1 MTMIQDIYWYVC
13 VLLLLSSLSLSLL
26 LLQSRSVFD
35 ALPNSALVAIA
46 SCASGS
52 CRGYD
57 ELVPHKVCPFFS
69 IVMVTVPAHP
79 QIDVVFEKRLYTS
92 WSDTKSGPAQS
103 SPDHAHSTI
112 DLSTGIMEAK
122 KILNTLHKELSD
134 GGYNE
139 IYVDQV
145 TEEIVA
151 VTRHCPAHHKSYILM
166 AHTAFRRQPD
176 WATPTSTRPHTGYSD
191 VPPLTIQGTIKVSV
205 VNGCGF

>member
-1 MTMIQDIYWYVC
+1 MC
-13 VLLLLSSLSLSLL
+13 VYYYYYPHSPSLSSSFSLDQFLMLFLIQLSSQSLP
-26 LLQSRSVFD
+26 
-35 ALPNSALVAIA
+35 APAAVAVVTT
-46 SCASGS
+46 SSS
-52 CRGYD
+52 PTRF
-57 ELVPHKVCPFFS
+57 VPFFS
-69 IVMVTVPAHP
+69 IVMVTVSAHP

-92 WSDTKSGPAQS
+92 WSDAKSGPAQS

-166 AHTAFRRQPD
+166 AHTAFRRPPD

-191 VPPLTIQGTIKVSV
+191 VPPLTIQGTIKVGV

>member
-1 MTMIQDIYWYVC
+1 MCVC
-13 VLLLLSSLSLSLL
+13 YYYYLHSLSLSSSSLDQFLMLFLIQLSSQLL
-26 LLQSRSVFD
+26 PAPAAVAVVTTSSSPTRFVPFSV
-35 ALPNSALVAIA
+35 
-46 SCASGS
+46 
-52 CRGYD
+52 
-57 ELVPHKVCPFFS
+57 
-69 IVMVTVPAHP
+69 VMVTVSAHP

-92 WSDTKSGPAQS
+92 CSDTKSGPAHS
-103 SPDHAHSTI
+103 SPDHAHSMI

-166 AHTAFRRQPD
+166 AHTAFRRPPD

-191 VPPLTIQGTIKVSV
+191 VPPLTIQGTIKVGV
-205 VNGCGF
+205 VNGCGFEIAFIGNIC